1 MARKRIY
8 SFIGGR
14 MLYYKYS
21 DGVNKWSENPYPH
34 ISSRGI
40 AKYIMYWIAVRT
52 QNLKEAVEAAES
64 DEGYDIG
71 IRRPLV
77 GGTFTKN
84 MFRQII
90 S

>member
-1 MARKRIY
+1 
-8 SFIGGR
+8 
-14 MLYYKYS
+14 
-21 DGVNKWSENPYPH
+21 
-34 ISSRGI
+34 
-40 AKYIMYWIAVRT
+40 MYWIAVRT